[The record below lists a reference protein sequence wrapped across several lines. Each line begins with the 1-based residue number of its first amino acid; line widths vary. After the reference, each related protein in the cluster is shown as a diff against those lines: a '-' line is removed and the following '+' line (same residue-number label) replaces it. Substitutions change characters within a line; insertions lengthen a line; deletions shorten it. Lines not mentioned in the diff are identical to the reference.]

1 MTQLHQLTPMLK
13 QLRLSGILETLG
25 PKGLPRSQQATAE
38 QWSYSD
44 FLARLLQDEVERR
57 AQKQLA
63 LRIRRAALNSQKTL
77 ETFDFAFNPSI
88 NRRLLQELATA
99 NFVREKRNVLICG
112 PTGTGKSHLSHGLA
126 HAACRVGW
134 NVLFTSADEMVRHLR
149 AGRADDSY
157 ERRLAQYLRPDLLV
171 IDDFGLKPLTS
182 PGPQDMYDVISGR
195 YEAGSIVIT
204 SDRAP
209 GEWLTVFH
217 DPLLGSAGLD
227 RLVHN
232 AYAILITGSSYRT
245 YGNHLLQPQT
255 GGNEEVATA

>member
-13 QLRLSGILETLG
+13 QLRLSGILETLEV
-25 PKGLPRSQQATAE
+25 RSRQATEE

-44 FLARLLQDEVERR
+44 FLARLLHDEVERR

-63 LRIRRAALNSQKTL
+63 LRIRRASLNSQKTL
-77 ETFDFAFNPSI
+77 ETFDFTFNPSI
-88 NRRLLQELATA
+88 NRHMLQELATA

-112 PTGTGKSHLSHGLA
+112 PTGTGKSHISHGLA
-126 HAACRVGW
+126 HSACRVGL
-134 NVLFTSADEMVRHLR
+134 NVLFTTADQMVRHLR

-157 ERRLAQYLRPDLLV
+157 DRRLAQYLRPDLLV
-171 IDDFGLKPLTS
+171 IDDFGLKPLTP

-204 SDRAP
+204 SNRAP
-209 GEWLTVFH
+209 GEWLEVFQ

-232 AYAILITGSSYRT
+232 AYAILITGSSFRT
-245 YGNHLLQPQT
+245 HGNNLFQPQT
-255 GGNEEVATA
+255 GGNEVVTTA

>member
-13 QLRLSGILETLG
+13 QLRLSGILETLEV
-25 PKGLPRSQQATAE
+25 RSRQATEE

-44 FLARLLQDEVERR
+44 FLARLLHDEVERR

-63 LRIRRAALNSQKTL
+63 LRIRRASLNSQKTL
-77 ETFDFAFNPSI
+77 ETFDFTFNPSI
-88 NRRLLQELATA
+88 NRHMLQELATA

-112 PTGTGKSHLSHGLA
+112 PTGTGKSHISHGLA
-126 HAACRVGW
+126 HSACRVGL
-134 NVLFTSADEMVRHLR
+134 NVLFTTADQMVRHLR

-157 ERRLAQYLRPDLLV
+157 DRRLAQYLRPDLLV
-171 IDDFGLKPLTS
+171 IDDFGLKPLTP

-204 SDRAP
+204 SNRAP
-209 GEWLTVFH
+209 SEWLAVFQ

-232 AYAILITGSSYRT
+232 AYAILITGSSFRT
-245 YGNHLLQPQT
+245 HGNNLFQPQT
-255 GGNEEVATA
+255 GENEVVTTA